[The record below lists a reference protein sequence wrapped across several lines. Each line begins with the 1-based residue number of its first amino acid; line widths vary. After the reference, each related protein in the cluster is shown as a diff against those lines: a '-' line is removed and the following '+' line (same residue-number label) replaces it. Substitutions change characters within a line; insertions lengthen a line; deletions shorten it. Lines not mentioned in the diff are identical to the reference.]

1 LPRAES
7 GTPSVPSARLGGRA
21 RPPAEQT
28 RARPFM
34 RLGALVYLYRRRLRV
49 HGVQELLAGLG
60 IASSVALVFATLVAS
75 GSVAGSS
82 AQLVH
87 EVIGPATLQLRA
99 RSADGFN
106 ESMLGRVERLA
117 GVKQAAPLLEQTA
130 TIEATDTLKGTP
142 HGGGLASGYRLT
154 VSLAG
159 ADTALTVLDGLAH
172 TLPRETLA
180 SGAVGLSQASAQ
192 TLGIPTTASR
202 QSGISLARDTPGVP
216 APANARASA
225 GELSASSS
233 SVTLLLRG
241 QARRQRISDVLGAGT
256 IGPLAAA
263 DVAVMPLE
271 DLQRLAGLQGRITR
285 VLVLAQPGREAQ
297 VRRELETLAGGR
309 IEVAAA
315 NQDVGLLSQ
324 ALRPSDEA
332 STLFATI
339 SVLLGVLFAF
349 GALLLTVPERR
360 RAIAD
365 LRLLGTRRS
374 AIVQMLL
381 FQALCLGVAAS
392 LVGLLGGYVLSRSVL
407 QQSSGYLDEAFTLG
421 SHTLIGIRPA
431 LEAALAGVLATCVA
445 SAVPLLDLR
454 HSASLDAVYRAEG
467 SSGTTLSHSS
477 RRWLAVAA
485 TLPLA
490 AATFLFATDPANAL
504 LTCELLALATVLAVP
519 LTFAAVLRGG
529 RALAERRQRLTVLP
543 VALASLQGTKLRSLA
558 LAGTGALALFGAVAL
573 GGARADLLRGVQRFA
588 HSYAAE
594 ANIWV
599 GAPGDNQATVDFRA
613 SGLATRISHV
623 QGVAD
628 VQSFQGGFVQLDTE
642 NDTPSGGPLEGH
654 TLKGTPHG
662 EGQAGGG
669 RRAWLLAR
677 PAADE
682 RELLDGQVVA
692 GNLESAVKRLR
703 ESGWVAVSA
712 QIAEAAHVGVGGT
725 LLLPTPS
732 GNVPM
737 RVAATTSNLAWSPGA
752 IVMNEAD
759 YSRLWATTAPT
770 ALDVRLVPG
779 ADSAHVLAQV
789 RAALGPAS
797 GLRATSA
804 RAREASIDALIGEGL
819 SRLQEISL
827 LLLLAATIAMAAAL
841 SSAIWQRRVSLATL
855 RLSGVRPARIRMIL
869 VVESM
874 LMLGAGCI
882 TGVLAGL
889 YGQLVIDAYLRHVT
903 GFPVASLAAS
913 PRPIEILALVI
924 AAVLAIVAL
933 PAWLASRVS
942 PTLALNE

>member
-1 LPRAES
+1 MLRAES
-7 GTPSVPSARLGGRA
+7 STPSTPPVGHGGRA
-21 RPPAEQT
+21 DAPGEQT
-28 RARPFM
+28 RARPLM

-60 IASSVALVFATLVAS
+60 IASSVALVFATLVAG

-99 RSADGFN
+99 RGADGFN
-106 ESMLGRVERLA
+106 ESMLGHVERLP
-117 GVKQAAPLLEQTA
+117 GVKQAAPLLEQPA
-130 TIEATDTLKGTP
+130 TIEAA
-142 HGGGLASGYRLT
+142 GGHRLT

-172 TLPRETLA
+172 TLPRETLS
-180 SGAVGLSQASAQ
+180 SGAVGLSQAGAQ
-192 TLGIPTTASR
+192 ALGSD
-202 QSGISLARDTPGVP
+202 G
-216 APANARASA
+216 
-225 GELSASSS
+225 

-241 QARRQRISDVLGAGT
+241 QALRLRVSDVLGANT
-256 IGPLAAA
+256 IGPLSAA

-271 DLQRLAGLQGRITR
+271 DLQRLSGLQGRITR

-297 VRRELETLAGGR
+297 VRRELTALAGGR

-315 NQDVGLLSQ
+315 NQDVGLLRQ
-324 ALRPSDEA
+324 ALLPSDQA

-381 FQALCLGVAAS
+381 FQALCLGLAAS

-407 QQSSGYLDEAFTLG
+407 NQSSGYLAEAFTLG
-421 SHTLIGIRPA
+421 SHTLISLRPA

-467 SSGTTLSHSS
+467 SSGATLSRSS
-477 RRWLAVAA
+477 QRWLALAA
-485 TLPLA
+485 ALPLA
-490 AATFLFATDPANAL
+490 GATVLFATSPASAL
-504 LTCELLALATVLAVP
+504 LACELLALATVLAVP
-519 LTFAAVLRGG
+519 LTFATVLRGG

-573 GGARADLLRGVQRFA
+573 GGARADLLRGAQRFA
-588 HSYAAE
+588 HSYANE

-613 SGLATRISHV
+613 SGLATHIAQIR
-623 QGVAD
+623 GVAS
-628 VQSFQGGFVQLDTE
+628 VQAFQGGFVQLDTQKG
-642 NDTPSGGPLEGH
+642 TPSGA
-654 TLKGTPHG
+654 
-662 EGQAGGG
+662 QAGG

-677 PAADE
+677 PAAAE
-682 RELLDGQVVA
+682 RELLDGQVVT
-692 GNLESAVKRLR
+692 GNLASAAQRLG
-703 ESGWVAVSA
+703 EGGWVAVSA

-737 RVAATTSNLAWSPGA
+737 RVAVTTTNLAWSPGA
-752 IVMNEAD
+752 IIMNEAD

-770 ALDVRLVPG
+770 ALDVRLAPG
-779 ADSAHVLAQV
+779 ADSTRVLAQV
-789 RAALGPAS
+789 QAALGPAS

-804 RAREASIDALIGEGL
+804 QEREASIDALIGEGL
-819 SRLQEISL
+819 SRLQEIST

-855 RLSGVRPARIRMIL
+855 RLSGVRPARIRRIL
-869 VVESM
+869 VVESA

-889 YGQLVIDAYLRHVT
+889 YGQLVIDAYLRNVT

-913 PRPIEILALVI
+913 PRPVEILALVI

>member
-1 LPRAES
+1 
-7 GTPSVPSARLGGRA
+7 
-21 RPPAEQT
+21 
-28 RARPFM
+28 M

-75 GSVAGSS
+75 GSVAGST

-99 RSADGFN
+99 RGPDGFD
-106 ESMLGRVERLA
+106 EHMLASVERLS

-130 TIEATDTLKGTP
+130 TIEAKG
-142 HGGGLASGYRLT
+142 GRRLT

-192 TLGIPTTASR
+192 ALG
-202 QSGISLARDTPGVP
+202 SGG
-216 APANARASA
+216 SA
-225 GELSASSS
+225 
-233 SVTLLLRG
+233 TLLLRG
-241 QARRQRISDVLGAGT
+241 QARRLRVSEVLGAGT
-256 IGPLAAA
+256 IGPLSGA
-263 DVAVMPLE
+263 DVAVMPLA
-271 DLQRLAGLQGRITR
+271 DLQRLAGLPDRITR

-297 VRRELETLAGGR
+297 VRRELTTLAGGR

-315 NQDVGLLSQ
+315 NQDVGLLRQ
-324 ALRPSDEA
+324 ALRPSDQA
-332 STLFATI
+332 SALFATI

-392 LVGLLGGYVLSRSVL
+392 LVGLLGGYLLAQDVLH
-407 QQSSGYLDEAFTLG
+407 QSSGYLDEAFTLG
-421 SHTLIGIRPA
+421 SHTLIGVQPA

-467 SSGTTLSHSS
+467 SLGATLSPSS
-477 RRWLAVAA
+477 QRWLALAT

-490 AATFLFATDPANAL
+490 VATLLFATDPANAL
-504 LTCELLALATVLAVP
+504 LACELLALTTVLAVP

-573 GGARADLLRGVQRFA
+573 GGARADLLRGVQHFA
-588 HSYAAE
+588 HGYAAE

-613 SGLATRISHV
+613 GDLATRISHI
-623 QGVAD
+623 QGVAG

-642 NDTPSGGPLEGH
+642 KGTRSEVRPGGHALEGA
-654 TLKGTPHG
+654 PSR
-662 EGQAGGG
+662 GQAGG

-677 PAADE
+677 PAAAE

-692 GNLESAVKRLR
+692 GSLASAARRLG
-703 ESGWVAVSA
+703 EGGWVAVSA
-712 QIAEAAHVGVGGT
+712 QIAAAAHVGIGGT

-732 GNVPM
+732 GAVPM
-737 RVAATTSNLAWSPGA
+737 RIAATTTNLAWSPGA
-752 IVMNEAD
+752 ILMNEAD
-759 YSRLWATTAPT
+759 YSRLWASSAPT
-770 ALDVRLVPG
+770 ALDVRLTPG
-779 ADSAHVLAQV
+779 ADAARVLAQV

-804 RAREASIDALIGEGL
+804 QAREASIDALIGEGL
-819 SRLQEISL
+819 SRLQEIST

-869 VVESM
+869 VVESA

-889 YGQLVIDAYLRHVT
+889 YGQLVIDSYLRHVT
-903 GFPVASLAAS
+903 GFPVASVAAS
-913 PRPIEILALVI
+913 LRPVEILALVI
-924 AAVLAIVAL
+924 ATVLTIVAL

>member
-7 GTPSVPSARLGGRA
+7 STPSVPHADHSGRA
-21 RPPAEQT
+21 GAPEQT

-34 RLGALVYLYRRRLRV
+34 RLGALIYLYRRRLRV

-60 IASSVALVFATLVAS
+60 ISSSVALVFATLVAS

-87 EVIGPATLQLRA
+87 EVIGPATLQLHA
-99 RSADGFN
+99 RGSDGFN
-106 ESMLGRVERLA
+106 ESMLARVERLS
-117 GVKQAAPLLEQTA
+117 GVKQAAPMLEQTA
-130 TIEATDTLKGTP
+130 TIEAADGR
-142 HGGGLASGYRLT
+142 RLT

-180 SGAVGLSQASAQ
+180 SGAVGLSQASARA
-192 TLGIPTTASR
+192 LGLPVGAGRQALAST
-202 QSGISLARDTPGVP
+202 SAPADGEGGSSLAGT
-216 APANARASA
+216 AN
-225 GELSASSS
+225 

-241 QARRQRISDVLGAGT
+241 QAPRLRVSDVLGAAT
-256 IGPLAAA
+256 IGPLSAA

-271 DLQRLAGLQGRITR
+271 DLQRLAGLPRRITR

-297 VRRELETLAGGR
+297 VRRELAALAGGR

-324 ALRPSDEA
+324 ALRPSDQA

-381 FQALCLGVAAS
+381 FQALCLGIAAS
-392 LVGLLGGYVLSRSVL
+392 LVGLLGGYVLAEDVL
-407 QQSSGYLDEAFTLG
+407 HKSSGYLNEAFTLG
-421 SHTLIGIRPA
+421 SHTLISLRPA
-431 LEAALAGVLATCVA
+431 LEAALAGVLATIVA

-454 HSASLDAVYRAEG
+454 HSASLDAVYRAEAG
-467 SSGTTLSHSS
+467 SGALLSRSS
-477 RRWLAVAA
+477 RRWLALVAA
-485 TLPLA
+485 LPLA
-490 AATFLFATDPANAL
+490 AATFLLAANPANAL
-504 LTCELLALATVLAVP
+504 RACELLALATVLAVP

-573 GGARADLLRGVQRFA
+573 GGARADLLRGVQHFS

-594 ANIWV
+594 ADIWV

-613 SGLATRISHV
+613 DGLATRIDHI

-628 VQSFQGGFVQLDTE
+628 VQTFQGGFVQL
-642 NDTPSGGPLEGH
+642 H
-654 TLKGTPHG
+654 
-662 EGQAGGG
+662 G

-677 PAADE
+677 PAAAE
-682 RELLDGQVVA
+682 QELLDGQVLA
-692 GNLESAVKRLR
+692 GNRANAARRLSG
-703 ESGWVAVSA
+703 SGWITVSA
-712 QIAEAAHVGVGGT
+712 QIAQAAHVGVGGT
-725 LLLPTPS
+725 LLLPTPDGS
-732 GNVPM
+732 IPM
-737 RVAATTSNLAWSPGA
+737 RVAATTTNLAWSPGA
-752 IVMNEAD
+752 ILMNEAD
-759 YSRLWATTAPT
+759 YGRLWTTTAPT
-770 ALDVRLVPG
+770 ALDVRLTPG
-779 ADSAHVLAQV
+779 ADSTRVLGQV
-789 RAALGPAS
+789 RAALGPTS

-804 RAREASIDALIGEGL
+804 RTREASIDALIGEGL
-819 SRLQEISL
+819 SRLQEIST

-841 SSAIWQRRVSLATL
+841 SSAIWQRRMSLATL

-869 VVESM
+869 LVESA

-903 GFPVASLAAS
+903 GFPVASLAAG
-913 PRPIEILALVI
+913 PRPVEILALVI
-924 AAVLAIVAL
+924 AGVLAIVAL